1 MEAMA
6 AGRPVICLDLGG
18 PAVQVTDETGFK
30 IPVDEPYQVVRDL
43 ATAMIHL
50 VKDSEL
56 RVNMGQAGRKLVS
69 ENHSWPVIGK
79 RLNKLYLEVGS
90 RKVSE
95 NGVVSQVF

>member
-30 IPVDEPYQVVRDL
+30 IPADEPYQAVRDL
-43 ATAMIHL
+43 AAAMIHL
-50 VKDSEL
+50 VTEPEL
-56 RVNMGQAGRKLVS
+56 RVSMGQAGRKLVR
-69 ENHSWPVIGK
+69 ENYTWQVIGE

-90 RKVSE
+90 RKVSQTD
-95 NGVVSQVF
+95 VVSQVF